1 MIDVK
6 LQLIMTVVY
15 VLLYAAEIWTVNR
28 GWEKNES
35 HLRQGRCRR
44 ILAVKWQSQRN
55 NEEIRAVFILFLL
68 MQLYNEKKQWWIQSE

>member
-28 GWEKNES
+28 GWKKTN
-35 HLRQGRCRR
+35 R
-44 ILAVKWQSQRN
+44 I
-55 NEEIRAVFILFLL
+55 
-68 MQLYNEKKQWWIQSE
+68 